1 MHEPLLSARGSN
13 WPISLF
19 QSRHSSGMPLAT
31 FSEALSNA
39 DSDLKIL
46 ELDGKCAFRKDDS
59 FEVIGGIKL

>member
-1 MHEPLLSARGSN
+1 
-13 WPISLF
+13 
-19 QSRHSSGMPLAT
+19 MPLAT